1 MSTNPASPPASDLG
15 RNSVSLTRVGKA
27 IGGTEIL
34 KGLDLEIRSEEL
46 LVLLG
51 PSGCGK
57 STTLNIIAGVEP
69 ASSGQVFFGSEDVTN
84 VPPERRDVAMVFQS
98 VGLYPHLDVQENI
111 TFPLRLRKVPQSTI
125 DERLAITTELLGISG
140 LMRRRIHA
148 ISGGERQRVAIAKAL
163 VKRPRVFLLDEP
175 FSSLDA
181 EIRRQLRGELARIQR
196 ELKTTM
202 VFVTHDQEEAMS
214 IGDRIAVMNKGSV
227 VQLGSPLDIYRWPRN
242 LWAARFVGNHPVNI
256 LPMRSQ
262 GGRIVIDGSPPT
274 DLGPADRLA
283 GSSVASGGTKLA
295 LRPESMTLVKEPG
308 RAGSAPAAT
317 VRVRQMLGS
326 TILYD
331 VALSSGAL
339 VRVLASSTAEFSVDE
354 RVRLSIDWS
363 QARLF
368 GGDEDRLLT
377 PIGQPAQDGAA
388 ATAGWGRA

>member
-1 MSTNPASPPASDLG
+1 
-15 RNSVSLTRVGKA
+15 
-27 IGGTEIL
+27 
-34 KGLDLEIRSEEL
+34 
-46 LVLLG
+46 
-51 PSGCGK
+51 
-57 STTLNIIAGVEP
+57 
-69 ASSGQVFFGSEDVTN
+69 
-84 VPPERRDVAMVFQS
+84 
-98 VGLYPHLDVQENI
+98 
-111 TFPLRLRKVPQSTI
+111 
-125 DERLAITTELLGISG
+125 
-140 LMRRRIHA
+140 
-148 ISGGERQRVAIAKAL
+148 
-163 VKRPRVFLLDEP
+163 P

-202 VFVTHDQEEAMS
+202 VVVTHDQEEAMS
-214 IGDRIAVMNKGSV
+214 IGDRIAVMNKGSL

-262 GGRIVIDGSPPT
+262 GGRIVIDGSPPM

-295 LRPESMTLVKEPG
+295 LRPESITLVKEPG
-308 RAGSAPAAT
+308 QAGSAPAAT

-377 PIGQPAQDGAA
+377 PIGQPAQ
-388 ATAGWGRA
+388 